1 MFVGAVSIMIME
13 AGEHI
18 HCGRHRDE
26 NGDIELS
33 TDMHVLIALSSY
45 HGCHVT
51 DSLDLLLPCFLIMML
66 TDLLLHSVNQSKPLL
81 P

>member
-1 MFVGAVSIMIME
+1 MLVGAVSVMRME

-18 HCGRHRDE
+18 HCGRHHSLTGDPDRDE

-33 TDMHVLIALSSY
+33 TGTHALIALSSY

-51 DSLDLLLPCFLIMML
+51 DSLDILLPCFLI
-66 TDLLLHSVNQSKPLL
+66 
-81 P
+81 